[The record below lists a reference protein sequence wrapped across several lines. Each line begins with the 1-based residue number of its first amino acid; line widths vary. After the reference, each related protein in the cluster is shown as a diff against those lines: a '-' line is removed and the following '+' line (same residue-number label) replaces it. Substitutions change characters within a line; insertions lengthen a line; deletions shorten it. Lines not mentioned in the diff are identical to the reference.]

1 MKDEKLELTEKD
13 LHCIA
18 RHLQNEVLEIAFRG
32 NREAPTSCEVCDY
45 LQECKDYFTHIDTF
59 SKLSKI
65 TGVKISILK
74 THCSDENSEILSNK
88 LGGMLNGE

>member
-1 MKDEKLELTEKD
+1 MADKTVELTEKD

-45 LQECKDYFTHIDTF
+45 LQECEGDFT
-59 SKLSKI
+59 
-65 TGVKISILK
+65 
-74 THCSDENSEILSNK
+74 
-88 LGGMLNGE
+88 

>member
-1 MKDEKLELTEKD
+1 MADKTVELTERD

-45 LQECKDYFTHIDTF
+45 FEECKDYFTHIDTF
-59 SKLSKI
+59 IKLSEM
-65 TGVKISILK
+65 TGVDIFTK
-74 THCSDENSEILSNK
+74 
-88 LGGMLNGE
+88 